1 MIQYLMFRAILRK
14 NKVGHKNEFLEQHQD
29 EINQEW
35 NCYCNEINRTRHKYF
50 LDSKVFTENDK
61 QRFAIAYIESKL
73 I

>member
-1 MIQYLMFRAILRK
+1 MGY
-14 NKVGHKNEFLEQHQD
+14 KNEFLEQNQD
-29 EINQEW
+29 KINEEW
-35 NCYCNEINRTRHKYF
+35 VCYCNEINSTRHKYG